1 MKKNYITA
9 KTKSGEIVKV
19 HQSETS
25 PSIFIDENG
34 KEWLI
39 NELDLLSTSS
49 DDPAEEHFD
58 LLKDML
64 EHLNPERQA
73 AYRATL
79 EEIKYWRELRGMV
92 FIELLKKTSIHL
104 SPDET
109 VEQVLRL
116 SKKVCEELFAKNAEF
131 ARDHFIKE

>member
-9 KTKSGEIVKV
+9 RTKTGETVKV

-25 PSIFIDENG
+25 PTIFTDENG
-34 KEWLI
+34 KEWFI

-49 DDPAEEHFD
+49 DDPEEEHFN
-58 LLKDML
+58 LLKGML
-64 EHLNPERQA
+64 EHLNPERRA
-73 AYRATL
+73 AYIATL
-79 EEIKYWRELRGMV
+79 EEIKYWRELRGTV

-104 SPDET
+104 SPDEA

-131 ARDHFIKE
+131 ARERFMK

>member
-9 KTKSGEIVKV
+9 RTKTGEIVKV

-25 PSIFIDENG
+25 STIFTDENG
-34 KEWLI
+34 KEWFI
-39 NELDLLSTSS
+39 NELDLFSTSP
-49 DDPAEEHFD
+49 DDPEEERFN

-73 AYRATL
+73 AHKATL
-79 EEIKYWRELRGMV
+79 EEIKYWRELRGSV
-92 FIELLKKTSIHL
+92 FIELLKKSSIHP
-104 SPDET
+104 SPDEA

-131 ARDHFIKE
+131 ARERFMK

>member
-9 KTKSGEIVKV
+9 KTKTGEIVKV

-25 PSIFIDENG
+25 PSIFTDENG

-116 SKKVCEELFAKNAEF
+116 SKRVCEELFAKNAEF
-131 ARDHFIKE
+131 AKERFMK